1 MRTCP
6 TCPKTQTNI
15 NEVDPELRND
25 QSMLVTSIRKA
36 PGRKSSRITKL

>member
-15 NEVDPELRND
+15 KEVDPEIRGD

-36 PGRKSSRITKL
+36 PGRKSSRLIKL